1 MEINSI
7 YQLFLKCRGVSTD
20 SRKLESGNLYISLK
34 GPNFNGNSFAKEA
47 LDKGASYAIVDEKE
61 YAINDSY
68 ILVDDCL
75 DTLQELATHHRRNSK
90 AKILALTGSNGKTTS
105 KELIYSVLKSKLNTI
120 ATTGNLNN
128 HIGVP
133 LTLLSIQAE
142 TQIAIV
148 EMGANHLKEIE
159 MLCNMAEP
167 DYGYITNF
175 GKAHLEGFINLQ
187 GVIKGKSELYK
198 YLMGK
203 SGLIFINNKDPKQ
216 IEITNNYSNKFT
228 FGETE
233 SNANYSVKTVNPKIS
248 MSIEDVTI
256 NTNLFGEYNVENI
269 ASAICI
275 GKYFGLS
282 NLEIK
287 KGVESYIPNNNRS
300 QILEKGSNKII
311 LDAYNANPTS
321 MKLTLANFNEM
332 DEKNKIVF
340 VGDMYELGE
349 NSHEMHQDIVETI
362 EKMNFDQSYLLGDL
376 FSKTKFS
383 SKIKAFSTL
392 EDLNNSVKLK
402 EISNA
407 TILIKGSRGMQ
418 LEKILDFLIS

>member
-20 SRKLESGNLYISLK
+20 SRKVESGNLYISLK

-47 LDKGASYAIVDEKE
+47 LDKGAAYAIVDEKV

-75 DTLQELATHHRRNSK
+75 ETLQKLATHHRRNSK

-105 KELIYSVLKSKLNTI
+105 KELVYSVLKSKLNTI
-120 ATTGNLNN
+120 ATIGNLNN

-142 TQIAIV
+142 TQIAII
-148 EMGANHLKEIE
+148 EMGANHLREIE
-159 MLCNMAEP
+159 MLCNIAEP

-175 GKAHLEGFINLQ
+175 GKAHLEGFINLE
-187 GVIKGKSELYK
+187 GVIKGKSELYT
-198 YLMGK
+198 YLMEK
-203 SGLIFINNKDPKQ
+203 SGLIFVNNNNPKQ

-256 NTNLFGEYNVENI
+256 NTNLFGKYNVENI

-282 NLEIK
+282 NHEVKEGIEK
-287 KGVESYIPNNNRS
+287 YIPNNNRS
-300 QILEKGSNKII
+300 QVLVKGSNKII

-340 VGDMYELGE
+340 LGDMYELGE

-383 SKIKAFSTL
+383 SKIKAFFTL
-392 EDLNNSVKLK
+392 EDLNNSMKLK

>member
-20 SRKLESGNLYISLK
+20 SRKVESDNLYISLK
-34 GPNFNGNSFAKEA
+34 GPNFNGNSFAKKA
-47 LDKGASYAIVDEKE
+47 LDKGAAYAIVDEKE
-61 YAINDSY
+61 YAINDRY

-75 DTLQELATHHRRNSK
+75 DTLQELATHHRRISK

-148 EMGANHLKEIE
+148 EMGANHLREIE
-159 MLCNMAEP
+159 MLCNIAEP

-187 GVIKGKSELYK
+187 GVIKGKSELYT

-282 NLEIK
+282 NIEIK

-383 SKIKAFSTL
+383 SKIKAFFTL
-392 EDLNNSVKLK
+392 EDLNNSMKLK

>member
-75 DTLQELATHHRRNSK
+75 DTLQELATHHRRSSK

-148 EMGANHLKEIE
+148 EMGANHLREIE

-362 EKMNFDQSYLLGDL
+362 EKIDFDQSYLLGDL

>member
-383 SKIKAFSTL
+383 SKIKAFYTL

>member
-392 EDLNNSVKLK
+392 EDLNNSMKLK

>member
-148 EMGANHLKEIE
+148 EMGANHLREIE

>member
-34 GPNFNGNSFAKEA
+34 GPNFNGNIFAKEA

-75 DTLQELATHHRRNSK
+75 DTLQELATHHRRSSK

-159 MLCNMAEP
+159 QVLNE
-167 DYGYITNF
+167 YQIN
-175 GKAHLEGFINLQ
+175 KACL
-187 GVIKGKSELYK
+187 
-198 YLMGK
+198 
-203 SGLIFINNKDPKQ
+203 
-216 IEITNNYSNKFT
+216 
-228 FGETE
+228 
-233 SNANYSVKTVNPKIS
+233 
-248 MSIEDVTI
+248 
-256 NTNLFGEYNVENI
+256 
-269 ASAICI
+269 
-275 GKYFGLS
+275 
-282 NLEIK
+282 
-287 KGVESYIPNNNRS
+287 
-300 QILEKGSNKII
+300 
-311 LDAYNANPTS
+311 
-321 MKLTLANFNEM
+321 
-332 DEKNKIVF
+332 
-340 VGDMYELGE
+340 
-349 NSHEMHQDIVETI
+349 
-362 EKMNFDQSYLLGDL
+362 
-376 FSKTKFS
+376 
-383 SKIKAFSTL
+383 
-392 EDLNNSVKLK
+392 
-402 EISNA
+402 
-407 TILIKGSRGMQ
+407 
-418 LEKILDFLIS
+418 

>member
-1 MEINSI
+1 MGINSI
-7 YQLFLKCRGVSTD
+7 YQLFLKCRGISTD
-20 SRKLESGNLYISLK
+20 SRQLESGNLYISLK

-61 YAINDSY
+61 YAINDRY

-75 DTLQELATHHRRNSK
+75 DTLQKLATHHRRNSK

-148 EMGANHLKEIE
+148 EMGANHLREIE
-159 MLCNMAEP
+159 MLCNIAEP

-175 GKAHLEGFINLQ
+175 GKAHLEGFINLE
-187 GVIKGKSELYK
+187 GVIKGKSELYT
-198 YLMGK
+198 YLIEK

-216 IEITNNYSNKFT
+216 TEITNNYSNKFT
-228 FGETE
+228 FGETD
-233 SNANYSVKTVNPKIS
+233 SNTNYSVKKVNPKIS

-275 GKYFGLS
+275 GKYFEL
-282 NLEIK
+282 NNHEIK
-287 KGVESYIPNNNRS
+287 EGIESYIPNNNRS

-321 MKLTLANFNEM
+321 MKLTLVNFNEM
-332 DEKNKIVF
+332 DEENKIVF
-340 VGDMYELGE
+340 LGDMYELGE
-349 NSHEMHQDIVETI
+349 SSHEMHQDIVEAI

-392 EDLNNSVKLK
+392 EDLNNSMKLK

-418 LEKILDFLIS
+418 LEKILDFIIS

>member
-1 MEINSI
+1 
-7 YQLFLKCRGVSTD
+7 
-20 SRKLESGNLYISLK
+20 
-34 GPNFNGNSFAKEA
+34 
-47 LDKGASYAIVDEKE
+47 
-61 YAINDSY
+61 
-68 ILVDDCL
+68 
-75 DTLQELATHHRRNSK
+75 
-90 AKILALTGSNGKTTS
+90 
-105 KELIYSVLKSKLNTI
+105 
-120 ATTGNLNN
+120 
-128 HIGVP
+128 
-133 LTLLSIQAE
+133 
-142 TQIAIV
+142 
-148 EMGANHLKEIE
+148 
-159 MLCNMAEP
+159 
-167 DYGYITNF
+167 
-175 GKAHLEGFINLQ
+175 
-187 GVIKGKSELYK
+187 
-198 YLMGK
+198 MGK

-233 SNANYSVKTVNPKIS
+233 SNTNYSVKKVNPKIS

>member
-34 GPNFNGNSFAKEA
+34 GPNFNGNIFAKEA

-75 DTLQELATHHRRNSK
+75 DTLQELATHHRRSSK

-148 EMGANHLKEIE
+148 EMGANHLREIE

-362 EKMNFDQSYLLGDL
+362 EKIDFDQSYLLGDL

>member
-1 MEINSI
+1 MGFNSI
-7 YQLFLKCRGVSTD
+7 YKLFLKCRGVSTD
-20 SRKLESGNLYISLK
+20 SRKVESGNLYISLK

-47 LDKGASYAIVDEKE
+47 LDKGATYAIVDEKK
-61 YAINDSY
+61 YSINDKY

-75 DTLQELATHHRRNSK
+75 ETLQELATHHRRNSK

-133 LTLLSIQAE
+133 LTLLSIQDE

-159 MLCNMAEP
+159 LLCNIAEP

-175 GKAHLEGFINLQ
+175 GKAHLEGFINLE
-187 GVIKGKSELYK
+187 GVIKGKCELYT
-198 YLMGK
+198 YLMK
-203 SGLIFINNKDPKQ
+203 TSGLIFVNNNDSKQ
-216 IEITNNYSNKFT
+216 IDITINYSNKFT

-233 SNANYSVKTVNPKIS
+233 SNTNYSVKTINPQINIS
-248 MSIEDVTI
+248 IDSLTI
-256 NTNLFGEYNVENI
+256 KSNLFGKYNIENI
-269 ASAICI
+269 AASICI

-282 NLEIK
+282 NHEIK
-287 KGVESYIPNNNRS
+287 KGIESYIPNNNRS

-321 MKLTLANFNEM
+321 MQLALANFNEM

-392 EDLNNSVKLK
+392 EDLNNNIKLK

-407 TILIKGSRGMQ
+407 SILIKGSRGMQ